1 MTITNPGA
9 VLGLIAVFGGISTFV
24 EVHST
29 IDVLLMVAA
38 IVAGSMLWWIT
49 LSNLIGRY
57 RHQIDMRRLHLI
69 NRIAGFLLGLFGAVL
84 IAEVIWKAGRF

>member
-1 MTITNPGA
+1 LTITNPGA

-29 IDVLLMVAA
+29 IDVLLLVAA

-49 LSNLIGRY
+49 LSHVIGRY
-57 RHQIDMRRLHLI
+57 RHQIDMRTLQTI
-69 NRIAGFLLGLFGAVL
+69 NRIAGLLLGVFGAVL
-84 IAEVIWKAGRF
+84 IGEVIWKGGRF